1 MESET
6 EEFITPNIYL
16 SSAISVLLNIQP
28 NFKVENGRTLF
39 CFPVSD
45 DLYKAISAYNNG
57 IALSAYEYA
66 EKIKRLRGEMITR
79 RESEK
84 GKNNGNK
91 KNF

>member
-1 MESET
+1 MESAT
-6 EEFITPNIYL
+6 KEFITPNIYL

-66 EKIKRLRGEMITR
+66 EKIKRLRGEMIMR
-79 RESEK
+79 RDRESK
-84 GKNNGNK
+84 RGKNNGSGT
-91 KNF
+91 